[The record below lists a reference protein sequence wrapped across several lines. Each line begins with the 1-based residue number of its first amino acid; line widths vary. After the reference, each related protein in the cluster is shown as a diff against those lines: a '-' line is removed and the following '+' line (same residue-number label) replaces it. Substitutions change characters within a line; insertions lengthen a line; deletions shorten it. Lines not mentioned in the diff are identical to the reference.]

1 MRVAVLGAG
10 AVGSRVVRQL
20 LSTDAVDRIVL
31 RDTSAERLAQ
41 VSRSLGDRV
50 ELEHH
55 PFPSD
60 LEADAVVVAT
70 PRGTQLEAVEAVS
83 YTHLRA
89 HETDS

>member
-1 MRVAVLGAG
+1 MRVAVLGGGARGVAG
-10 AVGSRVVRQL
+10 GFRQL

-41 VSRSLGDRV
+41 VSRSLGERV

-70 PRGTQLEAVEAVS
+70 PRGTQLEAVEAASRLVG
-83 YTHLRA
+83 RPCW
-89 HETDS
+89 